1 MGAVN
6 LINVLCKALSFLAI
20 IILGYCLKKRGIF
33 KDGFR
38 EAVTFIALNLTLPAA
53 ILSSFVSF
61 QKDNSLFALMLMGL
75 LVNFFMLF
83 VGFIFSA
90 GKERNVKVL
99 YMLNCPGYNIGSFCM
114 PFIQGFLGAQ
124 GVVATCMFDTGNAL
138 MTCGGSYA
146 VASACLGSGSG
157 KFSFGDFIKKMFCS
171 VPFDTYIIAIL
182 LAVFNIKVPEA
193 LGNFISTTAS
203 ANGFM
208 AMLMLGLSLD
218 FNIDKKYYGEISR
231 MLFIK
236 YLISAALA
244 GLIYF
249 VLPFDT
255 MIKHVLTIVVFSP
268 TSALV
273 PAFTEKLGANTEAS
287 AFAGSVSIVISIII
301 MVALVTIVNP

>member
-1 MGAVN
+1 MV
-6 LINVLCKALSFLAI
+6 NVLCKALSFLVI
-20 IILGYCLKKRGIF
+20 IVLGYTLKKRGIF
-33 KDGFR
+33 KDGLR

-61 QKDNSLFALMLMGL
+61 QKDNSLFALMFMGL
-75 LVNFFMLF
+75 LANFFMIF
-83 VGFIFSA
+83 VCFILSIK
-90 GKERNVKVL
+90 KERNIRVL

-114 PFIQGFLGAQ
+114 PFIQGFLGSQ

-146 VASACLGSGSG
+146 ITSACVGSGTE
-157 KFSFGDFIKKMFCS
+157 KFGFCDFIKKMFCS
-171 VPFDTYIIAIL
+171 IPFDTYIIAIL
-182 LAVFNIKVPEA
+182 LAVFNIKIPEPI
-193 LGNFISTTAS
+193 GNFLSTTAS

-218 FNIDKKYYGEISR
+218 FNIDKKYYGEIGR

-236 YLISAALA
+236 YIVASALA
-244 GLIYF
+244 LIIYF
-249 VLPFDT
+249 VLPFDI

-273 PAFTEKLGANTEAS
+273 PAFTTKLGANTEAS

-301 MVALVTIVNP
+301 MVSLVTIINP